1 MTDHFWQRYQR
12 HLLLKCALPY
22 LVYQVC
28 TIYYTSEYALV
39 GVDSDHV
46 WDFTGEFVLRCI
58 LIILNIYFVYFEIRD
73 VMRDGLSYLFDP
85 FNYLDVLKLSLNMY
99 LIGEAVD
106 GTNSDEKKSDY
117 LRGLA
122 ATAVV
127 LTWFKSFYWLRLF
140 DSTSFY
146 VRLIVETLFDIKYF
160 IILFVIILLTF
171 GNALYILSIGKEEPL
186 YRPYTS
192 NNFINVVLN

>member
-1 MTDHFWQRYQR
+1 MN
-12 HLLLKCALPY
+12 
-22 LVYQVC
+22 
-28 TIYYTSEYALV
+28 
-39 GVDSDHV
+39 
-46 WDFTGEFVLRCI
+46 
-58 LIILNIYFVYFEIRD
+58 LIA
-73 VMRDGLSYLFDP
+73 
-85 FNYLDVLKLSLNMY
+85 
-99 LIGEAVD
+99 EAVN
-106 GTNSDEKKSDY
+106 GENSEDAKSDY

-146 VRLIVETLFDIKYF
+146 VRLIIETLFDIKYF
-160 IILFVIILLTF
+160 IILFIIILLTF

-192 NNFINVVLN
+192 NNFVNVVLNQYELSLGEFDTEVFITDSAPWIVFFLATLIT